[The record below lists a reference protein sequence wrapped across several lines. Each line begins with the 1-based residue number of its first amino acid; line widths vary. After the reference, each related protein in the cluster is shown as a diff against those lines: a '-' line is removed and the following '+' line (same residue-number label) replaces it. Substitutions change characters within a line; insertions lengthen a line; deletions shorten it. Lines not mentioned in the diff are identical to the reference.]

1 MRRSASSP
9 CSLASQAKGST
20 GPPPSP
26 SSEVSK
32 APGLQGEWRQDPL
45 GSHFLGVSNSTL
57 PPTRLPLTLSKTSTG
72 HRGCLALGPLGG
84 GRALRLPPARPP
96 APHART
102 SPPAPLAPRRPG
114 LTASALSWAKMA
126 KVESRSHRQR
136 VRRASRGTV
145 RQPRQDQGPSCG
157 GAEEEG
163 LRAAGRETA
172 SAAARG
178 PRALPARPGPHLRP
192 PRARPATGTRRPGAH
207 GRALHRLP
215 RAGDAERGPRE
226 RGPRERREGGG
237 SWPGA
242 RPPRPPACPAARP
255 REPEALAR
263 GRARGRPGAPQPHS
277 PGLFGA
283 GDLGT
288 APSRAAASSRP
299 GRQGVCR
306 SNPGLAQLSL
316 QGAGPP
322 LETSLCALTL
332 APPAASR
339 PPLAPFQ

>member
-1 MRRSASSP
+1 M
-9 CSLASQAKGST
+9 
-20 GPPPSP
+20 
-26 SSEVSK
+26 
-32 APGLQGEWRQDPL
+32 
-45 GSHFLGVSNSTL
+45 
-57 PPTRLPLTLSKTSTG
+57 
-72 HRGCLALGPLGG
+72 
-84 GRALRLPPARPP
+84 
-96 APHART
+96 
-102 SPPAPLAPRRPG
+102 
-114 LTASALSWAKMA
+114 
-126 KVESRSHRQR
+126 
-136 VRRASRGTV
+136 

-178 PRALPARPGPHLRP
+178 PRALPARPGPARTCARRAPAP
-192 PRARPATGTRRPGAH
+192 PPGPAAPAPMAALCTACRALETRSAARGSAGRGSGGREAGAGPGPGRPASP
-207 GRALHRLP
+207 
-215 RAGDAERGPRE
+215 
-226 RGPRERREGGG
+226 
-237 SWPGA
+237 A
-242 RPPRPPACPAARP
+242 RQPARQRP

-263 GRARGRPGAPQPHS
+263 RRARGRPGAPQPQS

-306 SNPGLAQLSL
+306 SSPGLAQLSL